1 MRLLSDFLQIKKQ
14 LDLVIEETAKIY
26 PSQVGN
32 ILTDKTVEVPAID
45 MFMEEYNHNPKEQ
58 SKINYHCIRYN
69 SAKGY
74 YDVNDI
80 KLSRAIQ
87 FRLNNSPQTD
97 SVCYCSHERAKHSD
111 PQCHGQQCAEISERI
126 YGYIRRLLRFL

>member
-80 KLSRAIQ
+80 KLSRTIQ
-87 FRLNNSPQTD
+87 FRLNNSLQKLIQ
-97 SVCYCSHERAKHSD
+97 SVTAHMNAQSTLIPSVMVSNAPR
-111 PQCHGQQCAEISERI
+111 
-126 YGYIRRLLRFL
+126 